1 MDGEAEAAPVEP
13 ECGPAAGRDRTQ
25 CEEMPH
31 PNGGRGR
38 DAGEVVRQAMVDRPR
53 ARRPI
58 GCFPQNQGQDRTSA
72 QEQWST
78 GLGALKNFIPQL
90 PPGKCSIRSWAGRVL

>member
-1 MDGEAEAAPVEP
+1 MES

-38 DAGEVVRQAMVDRPR
+38 DAGEVVRQAMVERPR
-53 ARRPI
+53 AGVDPSAPFLRTR
-58 GCFPQNQGQDRTSA
+58 DRTGPQPKRSGA
-72 QEQWST
+72 PVS
-78 GLGALKNFIPQL
+78 GALKNFIPQL
-90 PPGKCSIRSWAGRVL
+90 PPGKCSISSWAERVL